1 MRWQK
6 CPQAAPGLQSV
17 SLATRRETTHP
28 FLHNSSKC
36 QNWVSVVWPRS
47 CACSW
52 PFHLWP
58 GEWNMPIGQAWIMC
72 PYLEPVDMVAPTPTT
87 YTEQEEDVPEKK
99 GRPGLLIEARERRRY
114 QPMDVHDTQI
124 LLLYFPAGCQKEKW
138 EPDRKSQRA
147 TTHSLVFCGSVSTS
161 YPCRTLPSNMASGK
175 WRSWSIFGREKY
187 SCRETP
193 LLVMKGKRTLF
204 PDKLKQESA

>member
-1 MRWQK
+1 MCLFVALSPMARRREHANWPSLNHVLLPGASRHGRSNPNHIYRTRGGSSREKRW
-6 CPQAAPGLQSV
+6 PGL
-17 SLATRRETTHP
+17 P
-28 FLHNSSKC
+28 
-36 QNWVSVVWPRS
+36 
-47 CACSW
+47 
-52 PFHLWP
+52 
-58 GEWNMPIGQAWIMC
+58 
-72 PYLEPVDMVAPTPTT
+72 
-87 YTEQEEDVPEKK
+87 
-99 GRPGLLIEARERRRY
+99 IEARERRRY
-114 QPMDVHDTQI
+114 QTMDVHGTQI